1 MNLTLPPRVST
12 GDSVALVSPS
22 WFGAGAFPHRV
33 DRGRRYLESIGL
45 HLKVMPNALEVGD
58 WTAGTP
64 QQRVDDLH
72 QAFAD
77 PAVTVV
83 LCAIGGN
90 HSNELVD
97 LLDYDL
103 IRANP
108 KILQGMSDIT
118 VLHCALQRHAGL
130 ATFYGPSLVTNLGEY
145 PNVFD
150 FTDRFLRAAWF
161 GDDPIGFEA
170 ATEWTDEFLDYATK
184 ADLTRGRKVQPG
196 DGWLW
201 LQPGKATGTVLGGC
215 LESLCWHVKGSPEW
229 PDLDGSVL
237 MLEMS
242 EDALPPADVAASL
255 TDLKR
260 LGVMDQIAGLVFSR
274 PFAYSPDDTE
284 VLWKVVR
291 EATEGLGIP
300 VLANVDCGHTEPML
314 TVPLGAEV
322 RLDSTENSFATT
334 GVPTSAPTCSQS

>member
-1 MNLTLPPRVST
+1 MTLTLPPRVTT
-12 GDSVALVSPS
+12 GYSVALVSPS

-33 DRGRRYLESIGL
+33 DRGRVYLESLGL
-45 HLKVMPNALEVGD
+45 HLKVMPNALAMGD
-58 WTAGTP
+58 WTAGTA

-72 QAFAD
+72 AAFAD
-77 PAVTVV
+77 SDVAVV
-83 LCAIGGN
+83 LCALGGN

-103 IRANP
+103 IRKNP
-108 KILQGMSDIT
+108 KIFQGMSDIT

-130 ATFYGPSLVTNLGEY
+130 STFYGPSLVTNLGEY
-145 PNVFD
+145 PSVFEL
-150 FTDRFLRAAWF
+150 TDRSIRAAWF
-161 GDDPIGFEA
+161 GDCPIDFEP
-170 ATEWTDEFLDYATK
+170 ATEWTDEVLDFATK
-184 ADLTRGRKVQPG
+184 ADLTRARKCKPG

-201 LQPGKATGTVLGGC
+201 LHPGKATGTVLGGC

-242 EDALPPADVAASL
+242 EDALPPADVASSL

-260 LGVMDQIAGLVFSR
+260 FGVMDQIAGLVFSR
-274 PFAYSPDDTE
+274 PMSYSPGDTE

-291 EATEGLGIP
+291 AATEGLGIP

-314 TVPLGAEV
+314 TVPLGVEA
-322 RLDSTENSFATT
+322 RLDSTDNAFATT
-334 GVPTSAPTCSQS
+334 AAPTIG